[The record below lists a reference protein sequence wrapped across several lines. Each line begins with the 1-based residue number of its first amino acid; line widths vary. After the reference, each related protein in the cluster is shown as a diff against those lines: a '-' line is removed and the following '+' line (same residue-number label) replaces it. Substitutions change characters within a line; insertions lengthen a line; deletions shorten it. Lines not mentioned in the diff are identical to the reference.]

1 MPSITKTALIDD
13 ALYWS
18 PAPNTDGYPDRGPFG
33 DPVEVKAR
41 WIDGQLNLDHANSSY
56 MYIDRDVE
64 AAGYVMKG
72 TLYDLL
78 PGNMTEYPNEADGL
92 GAWAA
97 HWQFDE
103 TLDSQDDGPS
113 FVINDGEVKFG
124 DGARDEAL
132 TNDGSDIYR
141 NEIETA
147 TVVDLSDSSSWI
159 LGFWLKVQAPASPSG
174 SPSISPSPSPS
185 LSPSPSASDRFLT
198 IEVGGIEISAEDGS
212 LFVNGEEYF
221 SGLYDNEWSN
231 IQVINDPSNESIKI
245 LVNNEE
251 QAGEVVS
258 PIPAAD
264 SSVVVRWLNDSG
276 ELFWLDEML
285 LYNFS
290 PTNAQT
296 ESLASRSPLD
306 YDNAKAI
313 KKTQFASSI
322 NGKLRVRKLMLEG
335 PIQ

>member
-72 TLYDLL
+72 TLDDLL

-185 LSPSPSASDRFLT
+185 LSPSPSASDR
-198 IEVGGIEISAEDGS
+198 GGWLSIRQRGRVLLRSIRQRMEQ
-212 LFVNGEEYF
+212 Y
-221 SGLYDNEWSN
+221 
-231 IQVINDPSNESIKI
+231 PSN
-245 LVNNEE
+245 
-251 QAGEVVS
+251 QR
-258 PIPAAD
+258 
-264 SSVVVRWLNDSG
+264 SVERVDQDPRK
-276 ELFWLDEML
+276 
-285 LYNFS
+285 
-290 PTNAQT
+290 QRR
-296 ESLASRSPLD
+296 ASRRGCIAYP
-306 YDNAKAI
+306 
-313 KKTQFASSI
+313 
-322 NGKLRVRKLMLEG
+322 GG
-335 PIQ
+335 